1 MKIALIVIG
10 VIVLLLVMMGM
21 SVAGSRNEMVTE
33 KEQIAA
39 SFAQVD
45 VALQRR
51 AELIPNLVE
60 TVKGFAG
67 QEKEVFANIAN
78 ARAAMAG
85 ARTPGEKIAAN
96 SQMDGALGRL
106 LVVSE
111 NYPQLRS
118 SENFSRLMDE
128 LSGTENRINVERRKY
143 NESVQRYNTN
153 IALFPKNIAAA
164 LFNFSREDAYFKTDP
179 GSRVAPKVNFSNK

>member
-143 NESVQRYNTN
+143 NESVQKYNTN

>member
-1 MKIALIVIG
+1 MKVALIAVG
-10 VIVLLLVMMGM
+10 VIVLIVVMLGM
-21 SVAGSRNEMVTE
+21 SVMGSRNEMVTQ
-33 KEQIAA
+33 KEGIAA
-39 SFAQVD
+39 AFAQVD

-78 ARAAMAG
+78 ARAQMAG

-128 LSGTENRINVERRKY
+128 LSGTENRINVERRIGCCFNIGGRAL
-143 NESVQRYNTN
+143 NEQAN
-153 IALFPKNIAAA
+153 
-164 LFNFSREDAYFKTDP
+164 NFIGVR
-179 GSRVAPKVNFSNK
+179 RVAIFKRGAIYPLAVNIIAERFAHVYP